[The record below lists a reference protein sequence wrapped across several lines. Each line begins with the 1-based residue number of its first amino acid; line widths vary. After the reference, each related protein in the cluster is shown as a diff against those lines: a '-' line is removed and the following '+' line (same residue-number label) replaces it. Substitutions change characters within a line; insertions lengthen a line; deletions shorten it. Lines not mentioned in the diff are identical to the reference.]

1 MSGIAHGVPAGCRY
15 PTLPRCAPPCPAALE
30 LYQWAMRGGALHAW
44 LPIPCRQ
51 GPHCGSLCRPG
62 AQMRLRVQ
70 IGAPALHPL
79 PWLFPLSS
87 APSPRVAYMLLQ
99 SMMGH
104 ACRETINHEQSNA
117 AGCWWPPVQG
127 RVLAGWGCRLHYPPP
142 TLPLGRIGS
151 ASP

>member
-1 MSGIAHGVPAGCRY
+1 MGHEGWRIAWLAVH
-15 PTLPRCAPPCPAALE
+15 TLPPGTALRQPVPPWCPD
-30 LYQWAMRGGALHAW
+30 GH
-44 LPIPCRQ
+44 
-51 GPHCGSLCRPG
+51 
-62 AQMRLRVQ
+62 RVQ

-104 ACRETINHEQSNA
+104 ACRETINHKQSNA